1 MDVTDDS
8 SLTERQRYWF
18 NHIRACDATGQTSVD
33 YARAHGINVKSLY
46 SARKALAEKGAAPPT
61 PLPPKLPCTQER
73 KGLLLALHP
82 ALRPRLPV
90 EADHLAAMAAVGL
103 GRHVC
108 CGAGRSAGSGASRRV
123 GGGSDRRHLKV

>member
-18 NHIRACDATGQTSVD
+18 NHIRACDAAGQTSVD

-61 PLPPKLPCTQER
+61 PPTRFQKVQLVGGNRGSDGQWHIQLPN
-73 KGLLLALHP
+73 GL
-82 ALRPRLPV
+82 
-90 EADHLAAMAAVGL
+90 AV
-103 GRHVC
+103 
-108 CGAGRSAGSGASRRV
+108 SFSGAIDAATLSLV
-123 GGGSDRRHLKV
+123 LSTAATLS